1 MIVLTD
7 PLLVFAT
14 RSSRPEIRP
23 KPEIAAKSR
32 LRPVSPSSY
41 VGQGRKK
48 HKKEDEE
55 KLTQSRKGA
64 KVKTKTNR

>member
-1 MIVLTD
+1 VSYACWSNPVNGLE
-7 PLLVFAT
+7 
-14 RSSRPEIRP
+14 RR
-23 KPEIAAKSR
+23 EIAAKR
-32 LRPVSPSSY
+32 
-41 VGQGRKK
+41 RKK